1 MEAVYSKIKDMLKA
15 FYPVLYLTSFEY
27 DRTKQKIE
35 GIINVLRSEGKDVR
49 IFNWNCVDGLRGL
62 NGDKPQPV
70 INKDGEEI
78 EGDVLDL
85 LTYVWLTYQY
95 VADGLDVSVE
105 KVHEL
110 VGQAMKDL
118 NK

>member
-1 MEAVYSKIKDMLKA
+1 MENKDSAL
-15 FYPVLYLTSFEY
+15 L
-27 DRTKQKIE
+27 RQIE
-35 GIINVLRSEGKDVR
+35 GGLQAYLMIGLSETNNDVTSS
-49 IFNWNCVDGLRGL
+49 FGLY
-62 NGDKPQPV
+62 
-70 INKDGEEI
+70 NKDGEEI

-95 VADGLDVSVE
+95 VAEGLDVSVE
-105 KVHEL
+105 KVHEM

>member
-1 MEAVYSKIKDMLKA
+1 MEYKDSALLQQ
-15 FYPVLYLTSFEY
+15 V
-27 DRTKQKIE
+27 Q
-35 GIINVLRSEGKDVR
+35 G
-49 IFNWNCVDGLRGL
+49 GL
-62 NGDKPQPV
+62 NAYLMIGLSETDTD
-70 INKDGEEI
+70 ITSSFGLYNKDGEEI

-95 VADGLDVSVE
+95 VAEGLDIPVE

-110 VGQAMKDL
+110 VGQAMEDL

>member
-70 INKDGEEI
+70 ING
-78 EGDVLDL
+78 
-85 LTYVWLTYQY
+85 
-95 VADGLDVSVE
+95 GLPAPRCRAPASSAIRRVRAPS
-105 KVHEL
+105 
-110 VGQAMKDL
+110 
-118 NK
+118 

>member
-1 MEAVYSKIKDMLKA
+1 MENKDSALLQQ
-15 FYPVLYLTSFEY
+15 V
-27 DRTKQKIE
+27 Q
-35 GIINVLRSEGKDVR
+35 G
-49 IFNWNCVDGLRGL
+49 GL
-62 NGDKPQPV
+62 NAYLMIGLSETDTD
-70 INKDGEEI
+70 ITSSFGLYNKDGEEI

-95 VADGLDVSVE
+95 VAEGLDIPVE

-110 VGQAMKDL
+110 VGQAMEDL